1 MFCCCCCCCYSRA
14 PLLLLLRFPT
24 SCIVEF
30 RLCVAKKGN
39 VRSCWYSVLAHTHRT
54 HLALG
59 TYPLSV
65 LYANCQ
71 WKYLLFPILYFNVIR
86 SAFCPV
92 LMLVLSLFCL
102 FTRSLARAYFFPR
115 RRVCI
120 PLISLSFSCAL
131 YFYILD
137 VRSRYHDNDEN
148 FYLTSTLHTTH
159 IYLYMYI

>member
-1 MFCCCCCCCYSRA
+1 MIFRPYFRYAKYFFCYLLCLFKFSCVFCCCCYSRA
-14 PLLLLLRFPT
+14 RLPLLLFPT

-39 VRSCWYSVLAHTHRT
+39 VRSCWYSVLAHTHTVHST

-92 LMLVLSLFCL
+92 LMLVLFILL
-102 FTRSLARAYFFPR
+102 VHSLARLLALIFFPG
-115 RRVCI
+115 VCI
-120 PLISLSFSCAL
+120 PLISLSFPCAL
-131 YFYILD
+131 YFYIRD
-137 VRSRYHDNDEN
+137 MRSV
-148 FYLTSTLHTTH
+148 SW
-159 IYLYMYI
+159 